1 MLNGKPLIAYTIASA
16 KTSKFLDRVILSSE
30 DPEIIDVAKK
40 LDLEVP
46 FIRPNDL
53 AEDKS
58 PTLPVIKHALNYFK
72 SKGIHYDAVC
82 LLQVTSPFRSE
93 GFIDKA
99 IETFKSKGTDALISV
114 LEVPHEYNPHWT
126 FKPNKEGQLEI
137 ATGDKQIISRRQDLP
152 PAYYRDGAIYI
163 TKSEVI
169 INQDS
174 LYGKSISFIQS
185 DPNRHVNIDT
195 LDDWN
200 KAETLVK
207 NYTS

>member
-1 MLNGKPLIAYTIASA
+1 MNGKPLIAYTIASA

-99 IETFKSKGTDALISV
+99 IETFKSKGT
-114 LEVPHEYNPHWT
+114 
-126 FKPNKEGQLEI
+126 
-137 ATGDKQIISRRQDLP
+137 
-152 PAYYRDGAIYI
+152 PAY
-163 TKSEVI
+163 KSG
-169 INQDS
+169 S
-174 LYGKSISFIQS
+174 LEG
-185 DPNRHVNIDT
+185 
-195 LDDWN
+195 
-200 KAETLVK
+200 
-207 NYTS
+207 